1 MDHMKRSKA
10 TLGLCLGMLGA
21 CLLGVV
27 ASAQQASSL
36 SVEKLLGKV
45 VVAYR
50 NGDLDKAWRS
60 FSDFFEHPSRND
72 LHIDAFTDCFFD
84 QRCPQPGALGRILGK
99 PRAELAARIGG
110 FCPRL
115 RSPEVEAALLEAG
128 VSESVVAQR
137 RTTYDRIVVNGLNGT
152 CAAWRREQ
160 LELMFIA
167 PRVARIHQDVLP
179 LAWYEHQLGGFGTA
193 IDVLVGSSPLR
204 LGVDT
209 GSSIGSLYRRSA
221 AFPRSEVVEFADR
234 QTRAMGIL
242 EYLVATPARLT
253 SLRVGR
259 TVHQPFA
266 LDVSDNDLLWDHHP
280 IPQNGNLGMTFL
292 LRYPAV
298 CFAWDEQRLHLG
310 TLGPCVDGVEPD
322 EPHLRGS
329 LGVGFSVEAQDGTR
343 FTASVDTGAWHTNC
357 SAVFRTA
364 NGGEHAFVLGPHP
377 ALAGECL
384 YDEAVLY
391 KQAEY
396 GFAQV
401 TVRMNYLLRF
411 RAFGWQRNPLRVYFV
426 PRSAETEPLSV
437 RE

>member
-10 TLGLCLGMLGA
+10 TLGLCLGVLGA

-27 ASAQQASSL
+27 AGAQQASSL
-36 SVEKLLGKV
+36 SAEELLGKV

-50 NGDLDKAWRS
+50 DGDLDKAWRS

-84 QRCPQPGALGRILGK
+84 QRCLQPGTLGRILGK

-137 RTTYDRIVVNGLNGT
+137 RTTNNQIVVNGLNGT

-160 LELMFIA
+160 LELMFKA
-167 PRVARIHQDVLP
+167 PRVARIRPDVLP

-221 AFPRSEVVEFADR
+221 AFPTSEVVALADR
-234 QTRAMGIL
+234 RRRSMGVF
-242 EYLVATPARLT
+242 EYLVATPAQLT
-253 SLRVGR
+253 GLTVGR

-266 LDVSDNDLLWDHHP
+266 LDLSDNELLYGRHP
-280 IPQNGNLGMTFL
+280 IPQDGLLGMTFL
-292 LRYPAV
+292 LRYPAL

-310 TLGPCVDGVEPD
+310 TLGPCADGVEPD

-329 LGVGFSVEAQDGTR
+329 LAVGFSVEAQDGTR
-343 FTASVDTGAWHTNC
+343 FTASVDTGGWHTNC
-357 SAVFRTA
+357 SAAFGKA
-364 NGGEHAFVLGPHP
+364 NGGETAFSLGPHP
-377 ALAGECL
+377 ALAGDCL

-391 KQAEY
+391 RPAEY
-396 GFAQV
+396 GFAQIF
-401 TVRMNYLLRF
+401 VRMNYLLRF

-426 PRSAETEPLSV
+426 PRSAETEPLSI

>member
-1 MDHMKRSKA
+1 MDHMKRSKV
-10 TLGLCLGMLGA
+10 TLGLCLGVLGA

-36 SVEKLLGKV
+36 SAEELLGKV

-50 NGDLDKAWRS
+50 DGDLDNAWRS

-137 RTTYDRIVVNGLNGT
+137 RTTNNQIVVNGLNGT
-152 CAAWRREQ
+152 CAAWQREQ
-160 LELMFIA
+160 LELMFKA
-167 PRVARIHQDVLP
+167 PRVARIRQDVLP

-209 GSSIGSLYRRSA
+209 GSSVGSLYRRSA
-221 AFPRSEVVEFADR
+221 AFPGSEVALADR
-234 QTRAMGIL
+234 QRLSRGIF
-242 EYLVATPARLT
+242 EYLAATPARLT

-292 LRYPAV
+292 LRFPAV

-310 TLGPCVDGVEPD
+310 TLGPCADGVEQPD
-322 EPHLRGS
+322 EPHLLGS
-329 LGVGFSVEAQDGTR
+329 LAVGFSVEAQDGTR
-343 FTASVDTGAWHTNC
+343 FTANVDTGAWHTNC
-357 SAVFRTA
+357 SAAFGKA
-364 NGGEHAFVLGPHP
+364 NGGEPAFSLGPHP
-377 ALAGECL
+377 ALAGACL

-396 GFAQV
+396 GFAQIS
-401 TVRMNYLLRF
+401 VRMNYLLRF

-426 PRSAETEPLSV
+426 PRSADVESRPAPG
-437 RE
+437 